1 MASKLAKK
9 WTLENVFPHFMVFST
24 KSYLVIH
31 DFAIHGF
38 FFPPNTRELRG
49 LPVLIKLLSA
59 DPLEPSGGKKVC
71 RKKSYS
77 YFSVFPYVSRG
88 ETSSSKCP
96 RPAQVDF
103 HSYFKVVGSNPG
115 REFQKIAFQSRIS
128 SYFYIQP
135 LGHKKQCYEGLCKS
149 F

>member
-49 LPVLIKLLSA
+49 PPVSNEIYLN
-59 DPLEPSGGKKVC
+59 KVT
-71 RKKSYS
+71 KES
-77 YFSVFPYVSRG
+77 YFQVEYVNFTKLALTRSLVNSQKAKG
-88 ETSSSKCP
+88 
-96 RPAQVDF
+96 PAITLAPKRLMLKLATGGALV
-103 HSYFKVVGSNPG
+103 SAGSITKYNFK
-115 REFQKIAFQSRIS
+115 
-128 SYFYIQP
+128 
-135 LGHKKQCYEGLCKS
+135 
-149 F
+149 